1 MITFE
6 TIKCACPVCGYN
18 VDHATLA
25 CAPVKDNAPRAGD
38 VSICFNCASVN
49 MFADGFGTVRRPTE
63 PERRKLASDKRIQ
76 RAVRAIQELHAERVI
91 NQVNEIQ

>member
-1 MITFE
+1 
-6 TIKCACPVCGYN
+6 
-18 VDHATLA
+18 
-25 CAPVKDNAPRAGD
+25 
-38 VSICFNCASVN
+38 

-91 NQVNEIQ
+91 NQVNEIR